1 MNKIVPEY
9 IHAVSLDIICT
20 TEELSVYGVSGEV
33 WTYHLLFPLFHPEE
47 AARSVPDTAGV
58 YFVPAFSG
66 LYAPYW
72 QPDAR
77 GYVAMETDWFYGCL
91 ENILGPA
98 WSNFAVGQLPLGYM
112 GHYIQWNRE
121 PGIQGPKD
129 LGTQGPKLACTVCVH
144 TVASSLSKYPGPYV
158 EHAWTCVSN
167 CSTGT

>member
-72 QPDAR
+72 QLDAR
-77 GYVAMETDWFYGCL
+77 GYVPMETDWFIYIYIYIYTGCL
-91 ENILGPA
+91 ETILGPA
-98 WSNFAVGQLPLGYM
+98 WSNFAVGQLALGYTVA
-112 GHYIQWNRE
+112 GLIVQVDDRANRQNQ
-121 PGIQGPKD
+121 QGPPV
-129 LGTQGPKLACTVCVH
+129 Q
-144 TVASSLSKYPGPYV
+144 
-158 EHAWTCVSN
+158 SN
-167 CSTGT
+167 T